1 MSSLSDVSLQIQ
13 GNTLSFPV
21 QWRPTRNGHYSL
33 YRNEGAIFVDC
44 SSYSPIYFASSYDTT
59 ENSKYYM
66 ASMKVEDEAV
76 WKNLLI
82 LEDKMKESIRSTKEA
97 KKKTIKGFLYTN
109 TDTGVH
115 YINFRM
121 YHSIVWK
128 RPGVM
133 KIGENNTKEWVPFE
147 QLQTTLSTRGMQA
160 KIAIKP
166 DAVWSFGSAVGMA
179 VFVSNIILQ
188 QVEVEEVENNEEALF
203 HLMSEE

>member
-1 MSSLSDVSLQIQ
+1 MSSLSDVSVQIQ
-13 GNTLSFPV
+13 ENTLSFPI
-21 QWRPTRNGHYSL
+21 QWKPTRNGHYSL
-33 YRNEGAIFVDC
+33 YKNGAAIFLDC
-44 SSYSPIYFASSYDTT
+44 NSYSPIYFSSSYDTS

-66 ASMKVEDEAV
+66 TSMRVEDEVV

-109 TDTGVH
+109 TETGAH

-133 KIGENNTKEWVPFE
+133 KLGENNTKEWIPFE
-147 QLQTTLSTRGMQA
+147 QVQTTLASRGMQA

-166 DAVWSFGSAVGMA
+166 DAVWSFGSSVGIA

-188 QVEVEEVENNEEALF
+188 QVEVEEVENTEDAVYD
-203 HLMSEE
+203 LMIAP